1 MLLKNHLIEVF
12 KQASLENNFL
22 LKENVVLKWVHRFGI
37 DSLNDL
43 LIHNSLQ
50 KENQLEEQ
58 NQEQISLIDEVHEEN
73 QEQIKLELSKTFE
86 NIEETKWESNGLET
100 SSSNEISSKNQN
112 SNKINQFTE
121 TPKLPLPYIK
131 NLRKWINNDKKAS

>member
-12 KQASLENNFL
+12 KQASLENNSL
-22 LKENVVLKWVHRFGI
+22 LKENLVLKWVHRFGI

-43 LIHNSLQ
+43 LIHSSLQ
-50 KENQLEEQ
+50 KENQRDEE
-58 NQEQISLIDEVHEEN
+58 NQKHISLIDEVHEEN

-86 NIEETKWESNGLET
+86 NIEETKMESNGLET
-100 SSSNEISSKNQN
+100 ARSNEISSKNQN

>member
-12 KQASLENNFL
+12 KQASSENNFL
-22 LKENVVLKWVHRFGI
+22 LKENIVLKWVHRFGI

-43 LIHNSLQ
+43 LIHSSQQ
-50 KENQLEEQ
+50 KENQREEE
-58 NQEQISLIDEVHEEN
+58 NQEHTSLIDEVHEEN

-86 NIEETKWESNGLET
+86 NIEETKMESNGLET
-100 SSSNEISSKNQN
+100 ASSNEISSKNKI

-131 NLRKWINNDKKAS
+131 NLRKWSNNDKKAS

>member
-22 LKENVVLKWVHRFGI
+22 LKENLVLKWVHRFGI

-43 LIHNSLQ
+43 LIHSSLQ

-86 NIEETKWESNGLET
+86 NIEETKWYSNRLET

>member
-1 MLLKNHLIEVF
+1 MLLKNHLKEVF
-12 KQASLENNFL
+12 KQASLDNNFL

-43 LIHNSLQ
+43 LIHSSPQ
-50 KENQLEEQ
+50 RE

-73 QEQIKLELSKTFE
+73 QEQIKLELSNTFE
-86 NIEETKWESNGLET
+86 NIEETKWESNDLET
-100 SSSNEISSKNQN
+100 SSSNQTSSKNQN
-112 SNKINQFTE
+112 FNKINQFTE
-121 TPKLPLPYIK
+121 IPKLPLPYIK

>member
-22 LKENVVLKWVHRFGI
+22 IKENVVLKWVHRFGI

-43 LIHNSLQ
+43 LIHSSLQ
-50 KENQLEEQ
+50 KENQCEEE
-58 NQEQISLIDEVHEEN
+58 NQEQISLIDEVNEEN

-86 NIEETKWESNGLET
+86 NIEEKKSESNDLET
-100 SSSNEISSKNQN
+100 ASSNEISSKNQN

-121 TPKLPLPYIK
+121 IPKLPLPYIK

>member
-12 KQASLENNFL
+12 KQASLEKNFL

-43 LIHNSLQ
+43 LIHSSL
-50 KENQLEEQ
+50 ENE

-73 QEQIKLELSKTFE
+73 QEQIKLELSKTIE
-86 NIEETKWESNGLET
+86 NIEETKMESNGLET
-100 SSSNEISSKNQN
+100 ARSKEISSKNKN

-131 NLRKWINNDKKAS
+131 NLRKWINSDKKAS